1 MGPYYNWLALAAS
14 SISNKMPVYFCS
26 LPTYLSN
33 DLNLLA
39 SVGSILSESGRLLA
53 PRLFYYL
60 DCEIVPAAERVS
72 TTIE

>member
-1 MGPYYNWLALAAS
+1 M
-14 SISNKMPVYFCS
+14 
-26 LPTYLSN
+26 YLSY

-39 SVGSILSESGRLLA
+39 SVGSMLSESGRLLA

-60 DCEIVPAAERVS
+60 DYEIVPTAERVS